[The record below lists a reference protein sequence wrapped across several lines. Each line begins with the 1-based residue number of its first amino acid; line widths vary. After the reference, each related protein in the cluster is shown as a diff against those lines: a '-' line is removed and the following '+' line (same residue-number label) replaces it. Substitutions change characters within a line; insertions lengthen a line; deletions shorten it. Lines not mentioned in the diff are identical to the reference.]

1 VRNYGIKDLWI
12 LLFRKNASELLIP
25 ATTKEAIWFQQ
36 DGATAHT
43 AGETMELLRRHFP
56 NRIISKNG
64 DLTWPLRSPDLS
76 APDFFL
82 WGYLKEKVY
91 INKPRTLEELKTNI
105 QEQIAL
111 ITPETLQ
118 KVMENSMQRAYS
130 CLNCNGSHLQDIIFH
145 K

>member
-1 VRNYGIKDLWI
+1 
-12 LLFRKNASELLIP
+12 
-25 ATTKEAIWFQQ
+25 
-36 DGATAHT
+36 
-43 AGETMELLRRHFP
+43 
-56 NRIISKNG
+56 
-64 DLTWPLRSPDLS
+64 LTWSSRLPDL
-76 APDFFL
+76 PDFFL

-118 KVMENSMQRAYS
+118 KVMENMQRAYS
-130 CLNCNGSHLQDIIFH
+130 CFNCNGSHLQDIIFY